1 MFLIIMSMEH
11 FIFFLIT
18 LIMLSTG
25 CVYEFLK
32 INDKIKNRFLILS
45 AIIYIL
51 CSFSI
56 LFWIRLNENGELAL
70 MILVAHVWSSDV
82 GGYLIGSIFGK
93 KQMTKLSPK
102 KTWEGF
108 FGSFLFCLITSI
120 FYKSQIHQIFNVNYI
135 ILSFFLCLSAIIGDL
150 IMSYWK
156 RINNQ
161 IKSGYFLPGHGGF
174 LDRLDSLLFSSY
186 IYMLFF

>member
-1 MFLIIMSMEH
+1 
-11 FIFFLIT
+11 
-18 LIMLSTG
+18 MLSTG